1 MKKILIPLLMTL
13 LLTANLP
20 LLSFAEEPLLPPPP
34 PPVTD
39 GQDGEDDNPPPP
51 PPEEGEEPPIAPN
64 CTDDPEKET
73 F

>member
-39 GQDGEDDNPPPP
+39 GKDGEDDNPPPP
-51 PPEEGEEPPIAPN
+51 PPEEGKKPPISK
-64 CTDDPEKET
+64 DHIGGPEKEN
-73 F
+73 

>member
-1 MKKILIPLLMTL
+1 MKKILVSLLTAL

-51 PPEEGEEPPIAPN
+51 PPEEGKKPPIPHDHVN
-64 CTDDPEKET
+64 GPVEEN
-73 F
+73 